1 MLDYRCHNHHQYS
14 EVDADLEAIADLTRQ
29 VKDLKFPMTTIVRAR
44 RDQLKAEVQAERGF
58 KRSITKA
65 RKDLIDMFEQASL
78 SADPELLLNLDDD
91 QLLNFVLRGGLGL
104 AVDDF
109 IESQEK
115 IRSSVERSLEAV
127 GVDLSLDAMPQLDL
141 IQTQAANA
149 VFEDVIIPD
158 FKRAMSD
165 ALTSMSLELPM
176 DVVKS
181 ELAQRL
187 ERSEGRQLTE
197 IKTTISQYGRTI
209 TAVAAQQAGLEHYL
223 YTGPRDGLTRSFCR
237 ALINKVVS
245 EDQMRKLKNG
255 QGLSVKTSGG
265 GYNCRHSW
273 SPVSESFIEAADL
286 DLATSSDIRDA
297 NRGGAR

>member
-115 IRSSVERSLEAV
+115 IRASVERSLEAV
-127 GVDLSLDAMPQLDL
+127 GVDLSLEAMPQLDL
-141 IQTQAANA
+141 IQTQAASA

>member
-1 MLDYRCHNHHQYS
+1 MLNHRCHNHHQYS

-78 SADPELLLNLDDD
+78 SVDPELLLNFDDD

-115 IRSSVERSLEAV
+115 IRASVERSLEAV

-141 IQTQAANA
+141 IQTQAASA

-176 DVVKS
+176 DVVKR

-187 ERSEGRQLTE
+187 ARSEGRQLTE

>member
-1 MLDYRCHNHHQYS
+1 M
-14 EVDADLEAIADLTRQ
+14 DAYQEAIADLTRQ
-29 VKDLKFPMTTIVRAR
+29 VKSLKFPMATIVRAR

-78 SADPELLLNLDDD
+78 SANPELLLNLNDD

-141 IQTQAANA
+141 IQTQTASA

-165 ALTSMSLELPM
+165 ALTSMSLELPI

-181 ELAQRL
+181 ELLHRL

-197 IKTTISQYGRTI
+197 
-209 TAVAAQQAGLEHYL
+209 
-223 YTGPRDGLTRSFCR
+223 
-237 ALINKVVS
+237 N
-245 EDQMRKLKNG
+245 QM
-255 QGLSVKTSGG
+255 
-265 GYNCRHSW
+265 
-273 SPVSESFIEAADL
+273 
-286 DLATSSDIRDA
+286 
-297 NRGGAR
+297 

>member
-1 MLDYRCHNHHQYS
+1 MLDHRCHNHHQYS

-115 IRSSVERSLEAV
+115 IRASVERSLEAV
-127 GVDLSLDAMPQLDL
+127 GVDLSLEAMPQLDL
-141 IQTQAANA
+141 IQTQAASA

-209 TAVAAQQAGLEHYL
+209 TAVAAQQARLEHYL